1 MKKQIFLFLAGVLI
15 LGGCEMPKQP
25 KNITITLTQ
34 EEIDNVK
41 GDQNQAAAI
50 LVNKAILKEMSEVK
64 YTEEELKQLDALK
77 ENLEKEFFLTKM
89 GRERAVVSDAEL
101 LSVYQENADKL
112 EKLDPEVVLSQIK
125 EQLLIQ
131 KVNQEKIN
139 YVNSLVE
146 KYDLNSKLK
155 DAFPEMQKT
164 ENKIEEKKEVT
175 SKEITS
181 PEKNEITTQENKKVE
196 TKKSN

>member
-1 MKKQIFLFLAGVLI
+1 MKKHIFLFLTGILI
-15 LGGCEMPKQP
+15 LGGCEAPKSN
-25 KNITITLTQ
+25 KNINITLTQ
-34 EEIDNVK
+34 EEIKNVK

-112 EKLDPEVVLSQIK
+112 EKLDPEVVLPQIK
-125 EQLLIQ
+125 EQILIQ
-131 KVNQEKIN
+131 KANQEKIN

-155 DAFPEMQKT
+155 AAFPEVQKT
-164 ENKIEEKKEVT
+164 ENKVEDK
-175 SKEITS
+175 KEITTKETVA
-181 PEKNEITTQENKKVE
+181 PEKTETKENKKVE
-196 TKKSN
+196 TKKK